1 MDSLEYFISW
11 GSERYVPLQRFED
24 LQPPRHD
31 LIRYYGEVLDTAQTF
46 TQHFSKRP
54 LKSYDIERSLSKNMG
69 RDPSCWNEDANSAS
83 ISWLDIV
90 RHGDFEQQSDGSYH
104 CSIQGRVLEFDPQ
117 SHDRV
122 EFCRSHAVQISNS
135 GPSHEEVKREARTTL
150 RILTDISGELSDFP
164 RYKRSLENLER
175 ALKIRMSELQSIL
188 DSMAVSPTST
198 SPPAQYLTPREPDT
212 AVGSERPR
220 ASSPAQ
226 SCSSSGS
233 SGSETTSDDDC
244 KRSMDSSSEDSSE
257 DDESEDENAEESP
270 EDNGAEDE
278 DLDGMVREEKRT
290 EDGSSKNGSSQQ
302 RNNNSDIGGN
312 VAQDDDTVGTS
323 PMPLTGEHKNAL
335 SAPHISPPGH
345 GKARSASA
353 VSLRDFSPSSLP
365 PKTENDVEMNRTSQK
380 DLALGMHK
388 SPPKRLR
395 KGCNTRAGNNRQP
408 NAHACKRRK
417 STDVSE
423 SQKNRKSNCQERSV
437 AVAWMKAHAH
447 EGWNESERARAYEST
462 FGIKRTTTTLKHW
475 MDDPKNSQES
485 RIVELKVPSPRLRE
499 ILSNDDYRPTTCL
512 SSGNLSLAAY
522 QTLYSE

>member
-1 MDSLEYFISW
+1 MDSPEYFISW
-11 GSERYVPLQRFED
+11 GSERYVPLQRFKD

-31 LIRYYGEVLDTAQTF
+31 LVRHYGDVLNTAQTF
-46 TQHFSKRP
+46 TQHFSREP

-135 GPSHEEVKREARTTL
+135 GPSHEEVKREAETTL
-150 RILTDISGELSDFP
+150 RILTDISGELSDFH
-164 RYKRSLENLER
+164 RYKGSLENLER
-175 ALKIRMSELQSIL
+175 ALKIRLSELQSIL
-188 DSMAVSPTST
+188 DRMTISPTPT
-198 SPPAQYLTPREPDT
+198 SPPAQYLTPREPDI
-212 AVGSERPR
+212 AVGSERLR

-233 SGSETTSDDDC
+233 SGSETTSDNDC

-257 DDESEDENAEESP
+257 DDESEDENTDESP

-278 DLDGMVREEKRT
+278 DLDDTIQEEKGI
-290 EDGSSKNGSSQQ
+290 EDGSSKNGSSGQ
-302 RNNNSDIGGN
+302 RNNDSNIGGN
-312 VAQDDDTVGTS
+312 AAQDGDTVGTS
-323 PMPLTGEHKNAL
+323 SMPLTGEDKNAL
-335 SAPHISPPGH
+335 PTSRISLPGDT
-345 GKARSASA
+345 GKASS
-353 VSLRDFSPSSLP
+353 VSSVLMNDLSPSSLP
-365 PKTENDVEMNRTSQK
+365 LKSENDVKMDRVSSRQ
-380 DLALGMHK
+380 DLALGMHE

-395 KGCNTRAGNNRQP
+395 KGCNTRIGNDSEP
-408 NAHACKRRK
+408 PHAHACKRRK
-417 STDVSE
+417 STNVSE
-423 SQKNRKSNCQERSV
+423 LQKNRKSNCQERLV

-447 EGWNESERARAYEST
+447 EGWNESERARAYESN

-499 ILSNDDYRPTTCL
+499 ILSNDAP
-512 SSGNLSLAAY
+512 
-522 QTLYSE
+522 

>member
-1 MDSLEYFISW
+1 MDSPEYFISW

-31 LIRYYGEVLDTAQTF
+31 LIRRYGEVLNRAQTF
-46 TQHFSKRP
+46 TQHFSKEP

-135 GPSHEEVKREARTTL
+135 GPSHDEVKREAETTL

-164 RYKRSLENLER
+164 RYKGSLENLER
-175 ALKIRMSELQSIL
+175 ALQIRMSELQSIL
-188 DSMAVSPTST
+188 DRMTVSPMPT

-212 AVGSERPR
+212 AVGSERLR

-233 SGSETTSDDDC
+233 SGPETTSDDDC

-257 DDESEDENAEESP
+257 DDESGDESTESP

-278 DLDGMVREEKRT
+278 VLDDMVQEEKGTR
-290 EDGSSKNGSSQQ
+290 DGSSKNGSSQQ
-302 RNNNSDIGGN
+302 GNNNSDIGGN
-312 VAQDDDTVGTS
+312 VARDDDTVGTS
-323 PMPLTGEHKNAL
+323 SMPLAGEDKNAL
-335 SAPHISPPGH
+335 STSRISLPGDT
-345 GKARSASA
+345 GKAGS
-353 VSLRDFSPSSLP
+353 VSPVLLKVLSPSSLP
-365 PKTENDVEMNRTSQK
+365 PKSENDVKISHVSSRK
-380 DLALGMHK
+380 DLALGMQK

-395 KGCNTRAGNNRQP
+395 KECNTRVGNDSQP
-408 NAHACKRRK
+408 PHTHACKRRK
-417 STDVSE
+417 STNVSE
-423 SQKNRKSNCQERSV
+423 PQKNRKSNCQERLV

-447 EGWNESERARAYEST
+447 EGWNESERARAYESN

-499 ILSNDDYRPTTCL
+499 ILSNDGP
-512 SSGNLSLAAY
+512 
-522 QTLYSE
+522 